1 MIENGKK
8 YLFLSDIDFS
18 EFAPPDEFSFISEY
32 GGIKWDVQNYNGG
45 WGYGGIPQ
53 TEEEFL
59 SRLKGCMDVF
69 LDHPRI
75 CGLCYTQL
83 TDIEQEQ
90 NGLYTY
96 DRTPKFDTAKIHA
109 IFARKAAIEE

>member
-1 MIENGKK
+1 
-8 YLFLSDIDFS
+8 
-18 EFAPPDEFSFISEY
+18 
-32 GGIKWDVQNYNGG
+32 
-45 WGYGGIPQ
+45 
-53 TEEEFL
+53 
-59 SRLKGCMDVF
+59 MDVF

-96 DRTPKFDTAKIHA
+96 DRTPKFPPEKIHA
-109 IFARKAAIEE
+109 IFARKAKIEE

>member
-1 MIENGKK
+1 
-8 YLFLSDIDFS
+8 
-18 EFAPPDEFSFISEY
+18 
-32 GGIKWDVQNYNGG
+32 
-45 WGYGGIPQ
+45 
-53 TEEEFL
+53 
-59 SRLKGCMDVF
+59 

-96 DRTPKFDTAKIHA
+96 DRTPKFPPEKIRA
-109 IFARKAAIEE
+109 IFSRKAKLEE